1 MLDNYNF
8 KDAQYDV
15 KSLIHLF
22 NLQGKDLI
30 GLELGVLRAESF
42 CSILQNC
49 PNVKTLYG
57 VDSWKPYT
65 DILGAPY
72 SMTEQQQEMH
82 KFTAQHLIKYS
93 GLKDKAVIIE
103 KDSVEASKEIED
115 VSLDFIFLDA
125 YLDYES
131 TMRDLETWYPKV
143 KTDGLFTGHDWH
155 SPTVQKAVTEFR
167 NKRNITEN
175 LSTFDSAWAWRK
187 HD

>member
-8 KDAQYDV
+8 KDAQFDV

-65 DILGAPY
+65 DILGEPY

-93 GLKDKAVIIE
+93 GLKELLNIELMKNYNNAIVDECIKYQPNIDTIVDYGAGIGTLSLIFRDKYHKSPLCIE
-103 KDSVEASKEIED
+103 IDSLNIK
-115 VSLDFIFLDA
+115 
-125 YLDYES
+125 YL
-131 TMRDLETWYPKV
+131 K
-143 KTDGLFTGHDWH
+143 
-155 SPTVQKAVTEFR
+155 
-167 NKRNITEN
+167 KRNFKFFKGHT
-175 LSTFDSAWAWRK
+175 A
-187 HD
+187 

>member
-1 MLDNYNF
+1 MSNNYNF
-8 KDAQYDV
+8 KDAQFDV

-65 DILGAPY
+65 DILGEPY

-103 KDSVEASKEIED
+103 KDSVEASKEIAYSYTMQAID
-115 VSLDFIFLDA
+115 KHRKGSLFRKLI
-125 YLDYES
+125 S
-131 TMRDLETWYPKV
+131 CIRV
-143 KTDGLFTGHDWH
+143 K
-155 SPTVQKAVTEFR
+155 KY
-167 NKRNITEN
+167 
-175 LSTFDSAWAWRK
+175 
-187 HD
+187 